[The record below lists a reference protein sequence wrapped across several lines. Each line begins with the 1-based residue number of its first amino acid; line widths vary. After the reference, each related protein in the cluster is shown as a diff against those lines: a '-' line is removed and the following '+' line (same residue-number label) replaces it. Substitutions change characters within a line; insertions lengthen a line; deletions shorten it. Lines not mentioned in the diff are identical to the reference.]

1 MEIDKYKYFESV
13 LPFVKVSKI
22 DLDDDIVKLSSLNNE
37 LCYYDIVLSDKNLL
51 TLQKNITAFVNKE
64 KLKPVNERNINPIFK
79 IDDYI
84 IIFHLQCLL
93 IN

>member
-84 IIFHLQCLL
+84 IRFHLQCLL